1 MLELKEW
8 GVRGVSLAVR
18 LVDVGYGKE
27 GKCGVRVACNL
38 AAKFRDVTEKR
49 SMGTHE
55 GELMSE
61 ELNAYERLTIE
72 SIRFSS
78 LFWWCKFKGKLI
90 NELNEGFTFSWRKE
104 VLNRPSQRSFRQVL
118 TYIKISLHLPAGSDL
133 RAVRDTPGPS
143 LETAQEI

>member
-18 LVDVGYGKE
+18 LMDVGYGKE

-38 AAKFRDVTEKR
+38 AANSRDVTEKR

-55 GELMSE
+55 GELMGE
-61 ELNAYERLTIE
+61 ELNAAYERLTIE

-78 LFWWCKFKGKLI
+78 LFWRCKLKGKLI

-104 VLNRPSQRSFRQVL
+104 VLGRPSQRSFR
-118 TYIKISLHLPAGSDL
+118 
-133 RAVRDTPGPS
+133 
-143 LETAQEI
+143 